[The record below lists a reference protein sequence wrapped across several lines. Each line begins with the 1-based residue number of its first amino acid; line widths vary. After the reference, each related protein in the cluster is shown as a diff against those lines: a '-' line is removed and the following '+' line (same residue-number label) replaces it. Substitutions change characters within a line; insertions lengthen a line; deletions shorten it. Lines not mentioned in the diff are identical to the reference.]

1 MVDPSGVSTAASMGT
16 LRPESTLA
24 EGLDSCYGAFR
35 GDLLWGELGYP
46 VEEALKA
53 LQELGEAHSADR
65 DAADCSSLV
74 CVELVVGRD
83 KGEPEFEAFGF
94 EAHLQVQ
101 ARHSAAAAKR
111 KYAIEMLTIVVENLE
126 RRVERGEFHRE
137 LAICGTALDLV
148 KLDDTTLGSELPR
161 PGTKAHVAMRSR
173 LAAQQAVARSA
184 YAAAATASKARR
196 LAAEPAFDAAKAAE
210 RPFAFEQAEGAQGA
224 SWAVE
229 MVVSIPLPAAT
240 RAADCDVRI
249 WREGLRVAV
258 RGHPRQPSVLEGAFY
273 RPVLADSCAWQVQG
287 EGRARCLQ
295 LLLEKAAG
303 DVRWPSLLRAAE
315 GAQPEGATPFGPPG
329 RTELLSEAGEERRL
343 LVELRDRG
351 GGDLA
356 EWRALLQSDRDAFAA
371 RLKALGFAKLG
382 TRMRLESALAR
393 LPGVQQTG
401 GD

>member
-1 MVDPSGVSTAASMGT
+1 MGT
-16 LRPESTLA
+16 LRPDSTLA

-83 KGEPEFEAFGF
+83 KGRPEFEAFGF

-196 LAAEPAFDAAKAAE
+196 LAAEPDFDAAKAAE

-273 RPVLADSCAWQVQG
+273 RPVLADSCAWQ
-287 EGRARCLQ
+287 ARRRRSFAC
-295 LLLEKAAG
+295 ASRTRG
-303 DVRWPSLLRAAE
+303 PSRHH
-315 GAQPEGATPFGPPG
+315 
-329 RTELLSEAGEERRL
+329 RR
-343 LVELRDRG
+343 
-351 GGDLA
+351 
-356 EWRALLQSDRDAFAA
+356 
-371 RLKALGFAKLG
+371 
-382 TRMRLESALAR
+382 
-393 LPGVQQTG
+393 P
-401 GD
+401 